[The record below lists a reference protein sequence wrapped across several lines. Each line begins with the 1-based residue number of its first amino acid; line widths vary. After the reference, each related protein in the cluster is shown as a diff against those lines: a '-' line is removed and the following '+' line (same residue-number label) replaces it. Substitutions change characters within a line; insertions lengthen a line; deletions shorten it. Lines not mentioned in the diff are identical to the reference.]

1 MDIDHPAIETNPQQ
15 SSSSSSQNLGGDSE
29 EGAETKNPSNVSP
42 RGLQRKLTK
51 ERRKLKEFF
60 FLSRRFIYIKLR
72 ILTRIDD
79 LKGGRKMRLPFENI
93 YLSL

>member
-1 MDIDHPAIETNPQQ
+1 MDIDHPVIETNPQQ

-51 ERRKLKEFF
+51 ERRKFKEIQGAH
-60 FLSRRFIYIKLR
+60 LIERSRHHDQESQR
-72 ILTRIDD
+72 
-79 LKGGRKMRLPFENI
+79 
-93 YLSL
+93 